1 MSYRPAVLTLT
12 LFFAGALTLS
22 AQETSETPRLA
33 ASLTEAIAR
42 TAANDTPPPVTLW
55 SLSQPPQKRP
65 TMLPVLYGS
74 YALLQTM
81 DIVSTKR
88 AIAAGAH
95 EANPLAKGGNLGTT
109 IGIKAATG
117 AVTLFAAERLWKKSR
132 TGAVIMMVAANGL
145 SAAVVAHNQ
154 RNARR

>member
-1 MSYRPAVLTLT
+1 MTDTRQQQA
-12 LFFAGALTLS
+12 
-22 AQETSETPRLA
+22 EM
-33 ASLTEAIAR
+33 AR
-42 TAANDTPPPVTLW
+42 
-55 SLSQPPQKRP
+55 
-65 TMLPVLYGS
+65 
-74 YALLQTM
+74 LLQTM

-88 AIAAGAH
+88 AMAAGAH
-95 EANPLAKGGNLGTT
+95 EANPLAKGGNLATT

-132 TGAVIMMVAANGL
+132 TGAVIVMVAANGL